1 MKEGKQEIPRWRQE
15 SVNSLTTSPLP
26 SLQLEE
32 ATVWLVNSLG
42 YKLGMEGAKIA
53 IQETIVVLGDEDV
66 LLGTNL
72 HGGFD
77 PLGDR
82 SARRATYL
90 GGVQLDGL
98 EDVGIL
104 VTFTPLSA

>member
-1 MKEGKQEIPRWRQE
+1 M
-15 SVNSLTTSPLP
+15 
-26 SLQLEE
+26 
-32 ATVWLVNSLG
+32 WLVNSLG
-42 YKLGMEGAKIA
+42 YKLGMEGAEIA
-53 IQETIVVLGDEDV
+53 IQETIMVLGDENV

-82 SARRATYL
+82 SVRRATYL

-104 VTFTPLSA
+104 VTLTPLSA

>member
-1 MKEGKQEIPRWRQE
+1 M
-15 SVNSLTTSPLP
+15 NSLTTSPLP

-42 YKLGMEGAKIA
+42 YKLGMEGTEIA

-77 PLGDR
+77 PLEDR
-82 SARRATYL
+82 CARRVMYL

-104 VTFTPLSA
+104 VTITPLVA

>member
-1 MKEGKQEIPRWRQE
+1 M
-15 SVNSLTTSPLP
+15 
-26 SLQLEE
+26 
-32 ATVWLVNSLG
+32 WLVNSLG
-42 YKLGMEGAKIA
+42 YKLGMEGAEIA
-53 IQETIVVLGDEDV
+53 IQETIMVLGYENV

-104 VTFTPLSA
+104 VTLTPLSA

>member
-1 MKEGKQEIPRWRQE
+1 M
-15 SVNSLTTSPLP
+15 NSLTTSPLP

-42 YKLGMEGAKIA
+42 YKLGMEGTEIA

-72 HGGFD
+72 HGDFD
-77 PLGDR
+77 PIEDR
-82 SARRATYL
+82 CARRVTYL

-104 VTFTPLSA
+104 ITLTPLSA